1 MLTDKLHGTI
11 LFAHGSRD
19 PLWRKPIEAVAAQV
33 QLIAPA
39 VLVRCAYLE
48 LTAPDLPTS
57 AAELVALGV
66 ASITVVPMFLGV
78 GKHAREDLPVL
89 MSNLETSFPQI
100 AFKLRPSIAEES
112 EVIAVMARIAIS

>member
-1 MLTDKLHGTI
+1 MQTDKLHGTI

-19 PLWRKPIEAVAAQV
+19 PLWRKPIEAVAKQV

-39 VLVRCAYLE
+39 VHVRCAYLE

-100 AFKLRPSIAEES
+100 TFTLRPSIAEES

>member
-1 MLTDKLHGTI
+1 MTDKLHGTI

-89 MSNLETSFPQI
+89 MSNLESSFPQI
-100 AFKLRPSIAEES
+100 TFKLRPSIAEES

>member
-33 QLIAPA
+33 RSIAPT
-39 VLVRCAYLE
+39 VEVRCAFLE
-48 LTAPDLPTS
+48 LTAPDLPTT
-57 AAELVALGV
+57 AAELAALGV
-66 ASITVVPMFLGV
+66 GSITVVPMFLGV

-89 MSNLETSFPQI
+89 MADLETSFPQI
-100 AFKLRPSIAEES
+100 TFKLRPSIAEES
-112 EVIAVMARIAIS
+112 EVIAVMAKIAIS

>member
-1 MLTDKLHGTI
+1 MLTDILHGTI

-39 VLVRCAYLE
+39 AHVRCAYLE
-48 LTAPDLPTS
+48 LTTPDLPTS
-57 AAELVALGV
+57 AAELIALGV
-66 ASITVVPMFLGV
+66 RSITVVPMFLGV
-78 GKHAREDLPVL
+78 GKHAREDLPLL
-89 MSNLETSFPQI
+89 MSNLETSFPQVT
-100 AFKLRPSIAEES
+100 FTLRQSIAEES